1 MKNKENESI
10 PKNCNECQHCS
21 SCYGAYYGSDNCV
34 FRDKIKEMV
43 LRC

>member
-21 SCYGAYYGSDNCV
+21 SCYGAYGSDNCV